1 MIILEYLIEL
11 KNISKQF
18 PGVKAL
24 DNVSFSLSQGEV
36 HALLGE
42 NGAGKS
48 TLVKIICGV
57 CDRDEGK
64 YRIRGVNIGN
74 LSPKTALQHGIA
86 IIHQELNLCQDLTV
100 AENIFL
106 GRETTKAGV
115 IKTQELNRAAKSII
129 AKLKVDI
136 EPDIVMKKLPVSKQ
150 QLVEIAKA
158 LSTNAQILIMDE
170 PTSALTEKE
179 VVELFGVINSLKKN
193 GCAIIYISHRLEELE
208 RIADRITILRDG
220 KHIVTKDYKDSSLNE
235 IISYMVGRE
244 IKEKFPSLKMPVGKK
259 IMEVKNLYSD
269 SVHNVSFDLY
279 EGEILGFAGLV
290 GAGRTE
296 LLKALFGAD
305 TVISGEIRLHDKKIN
320 INSPQDA
327 IKQGIVLGPED
338 RKKEGLCTKLSIR
351 ENVGLANMDKICNHV
366 GIVKTKIEQDLVHD
380 VVRKLKVST
389 PSIEQIAGN
398 LSGGNQQKIV
408 VGKWLARDAKVMMFD
423 EPTKGIDVG
432 AKVEIYNIM
441 NDLKRQ
447 GIGVLFVS
455 SEIPEVMGMSDRVLV
470 MCEGRITGN
479 LSAKESTQDEILR
492 LATKY
497 SG

>member
-1 MIILEYLIEL
+1 MLEYLIEL
-11 KNISKQF
+11 KNVSKQF

-24 DNVSFSLSQGEV
+24 DKVSFSLSQGEV

-64 YRIRGVNIGN
+64 YQIRGVNIGN

-136 EPDIVMKKLPVSKQ
+136 EPDVVMKKLPVSKQ

-158 LSTNAQILIMDE
+158 LSTNAKILIMDE

-179 VVELFGVINSLKKN
+179 VVELFEVINSLKKN

-244 IKEKFPSLKMPVGKK
+244 IKEKFPSMKMPKGKK

-296 LLKALFGAD
+296 LLKAIFGAD
-305 TVISGEIRLHDKKIN
+305 KVIGGEIRLNDKKIN

-327 IKQGIVLGPED
+327 INEGIVLGPED
-338 RKKEGLCTKLSIR
+338 RKREGLCTKLSIR
-351 ENVGLANMDKICNHV
+351 ENVGLANMDRICNYV
-366 GIVKTKIEQDLVHD
+366 GIVKTK
-380 VVRKLKVST
+380 
-389 PSIEQIAGN
+389 
-398 LSGGNQQKIV
+398 
-408 VGKWLARDAKVMMFD
+408 
-423 EPTKGIDVG
+423 
-432 AKVEIYNIM
+432 
-441 NDLKRQ
+441 
-447 GIGVLFVS
+447 
-455 SEIPEVMGMSDRVLV
+455 
-470 MCEGRITGN
+470 
-479 LSAKESTQDEILR
+479 
-492 LATKY
+492 
-497 SG
+497 